1 LIGVVGRLCLQRYNN
16 GDKDLMNMRHFAK
29 LAAGLLVCA
38 NASAFAQSQPLV
50 VVELYT
56 SQGCSSC
63 PPADEFMAQLVRNPD
78 VIALALH
85 VDYWD
90 YIGWKD
96 VFGQAAFTERQK
108 DYAYAIGSR
117 TIYTPQMIVNGA
129 ERVEGNNPDAVNMA
143 VANHLAQISD
153 IALEI
158 KRDGDTLTINAAPGA
173 GDVGAMDVHLVRY
186 MPEQTV
192 EITRGE
198 NAGRTITYHNVVTD
212 WQVLGQ
218 WTPTEPLAV
227 NATVQGD
234 EPVIVI
240 LQKTGN
246 DMIVAAARLN

>member
-1 LIGVVGRLCLQRYNN
+1 LIGAGVAFCLERYNN
-16 GDKDLMNMRHFAK
+16 GDKDLMTMRHFAMI
-29 LAAGLLVCA
+29 AAGLLACA
-38 NASAFAQSQPLV
+38 NAPALAQSNPVV

-63 PPADEFMAQLVRNPD
+63 PPADEFMAELVSNPD

-96 VFGQAAFTERQK
+96 IFAQAAFTDRQK
-108 DYAYAIGSR
+108 AYATAIGSR
-117 TIYTPQMIVNGA
+117 TIYTPQMIINGA

-143 VANHLAQISD
+143 VANHLSQYGTV
-153 IALEI
+153 ALQLRRSGE
-158 KRDGDTLTINAAPGA
+158 TLTIDAVAPTG
-173 GDVGAMDVHLVRY
+173 GVTAMDVHLVRY
-186 MPEQTV
+186 TPEETV

-218 WTPTEPLAV
+218 WTAEAPLAMD
-227 NATVQGD
+227 TVVTGD
-234 EPVIVI
+234 DPVIVI
-240 LQKTGN
+240 IQKAGN
-246 DMIVAAARLN
+246 DAIIAAARLD